1 MLLRQS
7 MRVVLNPESS
17 VRELAAALIEW
28 FMFGL
33 VLCLGIGLID
43 GGSRAVALIA
53 GVLTG
58 LTGVGGLLLVRRVT
72 TGRVW
77 GKE

>member
-17 VRELAAALIEW
+17 ARELAAALIEW

-33 VLCLGIGLID
+33 VLCLGIALVD
-43 GGSRAVALIA
+43 GGSRTVGLVA
-53 GVLTG
+53 GVLSG
-58 LTGVGGLLLVRRVT
+58 IVGVGGLLLLRRVT
-72 TGRVW
+72 TGRLW
-77 GKE
+77 GK